1 MVGAGSASG
10 TGSSSVA
17 GTGLGVGVAT
27 PPPLQNGHS
36 LSPNSGKYRSRSPT
50 PQRKF
55 LNQQT
60 NGGAGGSAY
69 ATGSSHTVITES
81 TGGQLLG
88 SPSLARR
95 SMSPSPRR
103 LIDMRKKQSS
113 LDSYSS
119 GPKSLPGYSCS
130 SMEEANSGSAVGSA
144 AGGGSGG
151 SGAAAAAAEQGGA
164 NKFENI
170 SDNGSEISDEGYRSL
185 GVIQSGAQKR
195 ESLHSQASIEDAET
209 NGEFQIVHHL
219 WVPLI
224 LVSIKFR

>member
-1 MVGAGSASG
+1 MAA
-10 TGSSSVA
+10 
-17 GTGLGVGVAT
+17 
-27 PPPLQNGHS
+27 PPPPPPQNGHS

-60 NGGAGGSAY
+60 NGGSAALA
-69 ATGSSHTVITES
+69 ATAAVASES
-81 TGGQLLG
+81 QLLG

-130 SMEEANSGSAVGSA
+130 LEEASAASNGGTAVGTGSGSGS
-144 AGGGSGG
+144 
-151 SGAAAAAAEQGGA
+151 AAAAEQSGA

-209 NGEFQIVHHL
+209 NGESGLQAY
-219 WVPLI
+219 P
-224 LVSIKFR
+224 SISQAFFLLLSASGSDLQ